1 MKKHYHIEKGKL
13 FCNDTAVFALGQ
25 SYYPSFH
32 TAKYPVPPEGD
43 RMGEMKK
50 DLALMAEMGFNH
62 VRFAAIGNTRLD
74 ENGEVL
80 VDTPFVDAMIEEA
93 EKNGISTSIRLQG
106 YAVNLRGHGK
116 VRMIDN
122 KGNEQ
127 DPTLWSN
134 FIQTTLHHEG
144 MLEDNRMATNALAR
158 HFDASDN
165 VVAFQIYNE
174 PHYPTHT
181 VFDYHPCAIAAY
193 RKWLVDKG
201 HMTEEE
207 ARNYEPPRSR
217 KEQSPERWAL
227 WRLFAME
234 SLTGFLNTSSDSAKE
249 VSALPTYTCFTNDQT
264 ATWSQFRG
272 VNNFDNPRGS
282 MDILGYTIYINAE
295 GEDYVGCM
303 MATDICVTA
312 AKAEGK
318 EAWCIE
324 LDSRTKIPPRI
335 FNKNTYATIGA
346 GVKGILYYQWRGDYP
361 SPATPI
367 PNGCGLVN
375 YDGSHTPNYDNA
387 AAMVKLVNELS
398 PLLIHTEPIH
408 SHIGLFISDY
418 ANFCYDAIDNNDEL
432 IKATVNNTHSREMTK
447 AYRDLTRAGYT
458 VTFTDCK
465 GLAKNAL
472 DIRVL
477 FVPGAKMLQDC
488 ERAEIDRFVENG
500 GKVYILGDTFQC
512 GCGGYYPWG
521 TVRAHYTPFLQF
533 EEVLDDVVAAV
544 GRPSTRSSN
553 PRLAVR
559 ELADKDHRVISV
571 VNTSCLCRAQSG
583 TLECDYPVREATL
596 YSNLHEPKPL
606 KLDGNTI
613 LLEEIDEGGLIVVR

>member
-1 MKKHYHIEKGKL
+1 MKKKYVIEKGKL
-13 FCNDTAVFALGQ
+13 ICNGEPVFALGQ

-43 RMGEMKK
+43 RVGEMKK
-50 DLALMAEMGFNH
+50 DLALMAKMGFNH

-74 ENGEVL
+74 ESGEVL

-93 EKNGISTSIRLQG
+93 EQNGISTSVRLQG
-106 YAVNLRGHGK
+106 YAVNLRGHK
-116 VRMIDN
+116 NVRMIDN
-122 KGNEQ
+122 HGNEQ
-127 DPTLWSN
+127 DPKLWSN

-144 MLEDNRMATNALAR
+144 MLEDNRMATRALAT
-158 HFDASDN
+158 HFDAMDN

-193 RKWLVDKG
+193 RKWLVENG
-201 HMTEEE
+201 YMSEEE
-207 ARNYEPPRSR
+207 ANAYEPPHSR
-217 KEQSPERWAL
+217 KEQSAEEWAR
-227 WRLFAME
+227 WRLFAMN
-234 SLTGFLNTSSDSAKE
+234 SLTNFLNTSSDAAKE
-249 VSALPTYTCFTNDQT
+249 VSGKPTYTCFTNDQT
-264 ATWSQFRG
+264 ATWSSFRG

-282 MDILGYTIYINAE
+282 MDIVGYTIYINAE
-295 GEDYVGCM
+295 GEDYIGCM
-303 MATDICVTA
+303 MATDICVSA

-318 EAWCIE
+318 ESWCIE

-375 YDGSHTPNYDNA
+375 YDGSHTTNYDNA

-398 PLLIHTEPIH
+398 PMIINTEPVN
-408 SHIGLFISDY
+408 SHVGILISDY
-418 ANFCYDAIDNNDEL
+418 ANFCYDAIDNNEEL
-432 IKATVNNTHSREMTK
+432 IKQTVNNTQSREMTR
-447 AYRDLTRAGYT
+447 AYRDLVRAGYT
-458 VTFTDCK
+458 VTLTDRE
-465 GLAKNAL
+465 GLIKNTM
-472 DIRVL
+472 DIKVL
-477 FVPGAKMLQDC
+477 FVPGSQKLQEC
-488 ERAEIDRFVENG
+488 ERAAVEEFVANG
-500 GKVYILGDTFQC
+500 GKAFVLGDTFQC

-521 TVRAHYTPFLQF
+521 TVRAHYTPFLPF
-533 EEVLDDVVAAV
+533 EEVLDDVVATV

-559 ELADKDHRVISV
+559 ELVDKDHRVISL
-571 VNTSCLCRAQSG
+571 VNTTCQNRAQSG
-583 TLECDYPVREATL
+583 ILECDYPVHEATL
-596 YSNLHEPKPL
+596 YANVHEPK
-606 KLDGNTI
+606 KLTVKNNQI
-613 LLEEIDEGGLIVVR
+613 LLTDIEEGGLIVVR